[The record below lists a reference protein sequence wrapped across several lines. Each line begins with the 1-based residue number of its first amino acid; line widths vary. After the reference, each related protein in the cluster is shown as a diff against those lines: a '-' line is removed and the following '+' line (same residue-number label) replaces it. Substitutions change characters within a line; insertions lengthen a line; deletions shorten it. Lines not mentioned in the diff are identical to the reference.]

1 MNGMIVAPEPLA
13 AQAGVEAFRHG
24 GNAADAAVTTAFA
37 QGVVD
42 PLMCGLGGTAAGL
55 VRDGRTGLISMLDAS
70 STIGSVPPPEAFRT
84 GYKVRTETVGRYVVE
99 GEINQMGYQSIMV
112 PGFVRAAQML
122 FERYGSG
129 RVAWADLLAP
139 AIRLA
144 DEGFDIYPYVAR
156 FWANTEERPGYPG
169 LMRALSRTAAC
180 AAIFLNQGR
189 PWREGE
195 RMVQPDLAQ
204 TLRRLASEGPED
216 FYAGEIGRRMLDDLH
231 AHGGLFTADDL
242 RGFTAD
248 VGAPVE
254 GAYRGHRVCSAPP
267 PASGV
272 QLIEMLQ
279 VAEQLS
285 IGALGHNSADYLDT
299 LARIMIA
306 TFLEQAVLKGD
317 PPHSIATRFIR
328 RGLSRDHATMLAD
341 EVRRRVPRTGIAAV
355 PDAGTTHVSVADSTG
370 TLVALTHSNG
380 SLGASGVVTPGL
392 GFMYNNFLGHFHPL
406 PGFPDSIVRG
416 KRGGGGLPAIVLRD
430 DAPRIVIGAPGGS
443 RLITSVFQTLLNT
456 LEFGLGMADAVT
468 RPRFHAEEPGLLFAE
483 PSIPDAVID
492 EVGRR
497 GFRVVRSTYMSRVQA
512 IGLDTTGRAME
523 AGADP
528 RGGAGVGIFNS

>member
-13 AQAGVEAFRHG
+13 AQAGVEAFRRG
-24 GNAADAAVTTAFA
+24 GNAADAAVATAFA

-42 PLMCGLGGTAAGL
+42 PLMCGVGGTAAGV
-55 VRDGRTGLISMLDAS
+55 VRDGRTGLIATLDAS

-112 PGFVRAAQML
+112 PGFVRAAQAL
-122 FERYGSG
+122 FERWGSG

-144 DEGFDIYPYVAR
+144 EKGFDIYPYVAR
-156 FWANTEERPGYPG
+156 FWANTEDRPGYPG
-169 LMRALSRTAAC
+169 LMRALTRTAAC

-189 PWREGE
+189 PWQEGE
-195 RMVQPDLAQ
+195 RMVQPDLAR

-216 FYAGEIGRRMLDDLH
+216 FYTGEIARRMIDDLH
-231 AHGGLFTADDL
+231 GHGGLVTADDL
-242 RGFTAD
+242 RRFTAD
-248 VGAPVE
+248 LGTPVE
-254 GAYRGHRVCSAPP
+254 GEYRGHRVFTAPP
-267 PASGV
+267 PTSGV

-285 IGALGHNSADYLDT
+285 VGSLGHNSPDYLDT
-299 LARIMIA
+299 LARIMIV
-306 TFLEQAVLKGD
+306 TFLEQVVLKGD

-328 RGLSRDHATMLAD
+328 HGLSRDHARTLAD
-341 EVRRRVPRTGIAAV
+341 EVRRRVPGTGIAAA
-355 PDAGTTHVSVADSTG
+355 PDAGTTHVSVADSAG

-380 SLGASGVVTPGL
+380 SLGASGVVTSGL

-406 PGFPDSIVRG
+406 PGFPDSMVPG
-416 KRGGGGLPAIVLRD
+416 KRGGGGLPAIVLKD
-430 DAPRIVIGAPGGS
+430 GAPYIVIGAPGGS
-443 RLITSVFQTLLNT
+443 RLITSVLQTLLNT

-483 PSIPDAVID
+483 PAIPDATVD
-492 EVGRR
+492 ELVRR

-512 IGLDTTGRAME
+512 IRMDATGRAME

-528 RGGAGVGIFNS
+528 RGGAGVGVFNS

>member
-13 AQAGVEAFRHG
+13 AQAGVEAFRRR
-24 GNAADAAVTTAFA
+24 GNAADAAVATAFA

-42 PLMCGLGGTAAGL
+42 PLMCGLGGTAAGV
-55 VRDGRTGLISMLDAS
+55 VRDGRTGLISTLDAS
-70 STIGSVPPPEAFRT
+70 STIGSVSPPEAFRT
-84 GYKVRTETVGRYVVE
+84 GYKARTETVGRYVVE
-99 GEINQMGYQSIMV
+99 GEINQTGYQSIMV
-112 PGFVRAAQML
+112 PGFVRAAQTL
-122 FERYGSG
+122 FERWGSG
-129 RVAWADLLAP
+129 HVAWADLLAP

-144 DEGFDIYPYVAR
+144 EEGFDIYPYVAR

-169 LMRALSRTAAC
+169 LMRALTRTAAC

-189 PWREGE
+189 PWQEGE
-195 RMVQPDLAQ
+195 RMVQPDLAR

-216 FYAGEIGRRMLDDLH
+216 FYTGQIARRMVDDLH
-231 AHGGLFTADDL
+231 GHGALVTADDL

-248 VGAPVE
+248 LGTPVE
-254 GAYRGHRVCSAPP
+254 GEYRGHRVFTAPP
-267 PASGV
+267 PTSGV

-285 IGALGHNSADYLDT
+285 IGSLGHNSADYLDT
-299 LARIMIA
+299 VARIMIA
-306 TFLEQAVLKGD
+306 TFLEQVVLKGD
-317 PPHSIATRFIR
+317 PPLSIATRFIR
-328 RGLSRDHATMLAD
+328 DGLSRDHAKTLAD
-341 EVRRRVPRTGIAAV
+341 EVRRRVPRTGIAA
-355 PDAGTTHVSVADSTG
+355 PHDAGTTHVSVADSAG

-406 PGFPDSIVRG
+406 AGFPDSIVPG
-416 KRGGGGLPAIVLRD
+416 KRGGGGLPAIVLKD
-430 DAPRIVIGAPGGS
+430 GAPHIVIGAPGGS

-456 LEFGLGMADAVT
+456 LEFGLGMAEAVT

-483 PSIPDAVID
+483 PAIPGGIVD

-512 IGLDTTGRAME
+512 IRLDATGRAME

-528 RGGAGVGIFNS
+528 RGGAGVGVFSS